1 MSFSWGAALHDR
13 TLFRTLVRKACVFLR
28 AGVIRSCFRWPYFLR
43 CWLRKSTP
51 SVMWVMEVFSFE
63 SSRPLCFHH
72 RPDLVFEELFRVS
85 RNHEVIGE
93 SNHVDPVSRKQRFQC
108 PFEPVQGHVAERRR
122 DDPALGV
129 PAWVGKRRRRS
140 MTPDFSHCASILLS
154 SGT

>member
-1 MSFSWGAALHDR
+1 MTILSEMLAQEIDPFRDVGGGGL
-13 TLFRTLVRKACVFLR
+13 LFREFQ
-28 AGVIRSCFRWPYFLR
+28 
-43 CWLRKSTP
+43 TP
-51 SVMWVMEVFSFE
+51 FFE
-63 SSRPLCFHH
+63 KGFHH